1 MSASGRAAAA
11 VHLIRQLSMSASRYF
26 VLGAVALALSLCALA
41 QEQQQD
47 VPIGDKPAV
56 YTDKSEQQK
65 GENPTIRVNVK
76 LVDVYVT
83 AVDRQGAPVS
93 GLVKDNFRLAEDG
106 VPQDIRVFARESELP
121 LSIVMAIDASLSTRT
136 SLKLELESARRFI
149 HSIMRRQDAL
159 SLYQFA
165 EQVTELVH
173 FTSNLP
179 AIDRGIDRVRVGS
192 ATALYDAVYLGSQAL
207 ESRQGRKVLV
217 VITDGGDTDSQVDYQ
232 AALRAAQ
239 ESEALVYSIIIVP
252 VESSAGRNT
261 GGEHALIQLS
271 NDTGGKYYYAHSTA
285 ELDVVFQQISDQLRT
300 QYLLGYY
307 PKARIA
313 DSDFRRIEVT
323 LVPAKGSD
331 AGVDVTHV
339 TARHRTGYYT
349 SHHE

>member
-1 MSASGRAAAA
+1 MSG
-11 VHLIRQLSMSASRYF
+11 HRYF
-26 VLGAVALALSLCALA
+26 VTGGLVLALALCAAA
-41 QEQQQD
+41 QQPQPQQQQD

-65 GENPTIRVNVK
+65 GETPTIKVNVK

-83 AVDRQGAPVS
+83 VVDHEGAPVA
-93 GLVKDNFRLAEDG
+93 GLVKDNFRLSEDG
-106 VPQDIRVFARESELP
+106 VPQDIKVFARESELP
-121 LSIVMAIDASLSTRT
+121 LSIVMAIDSSLSTRT
-136 SLKLELESARRFI
+136 SIKLELESARRFI

-165 EQVTELVH
+165 EEVTELVR
-173 FTSNLP
+173 FSSNL
-179 AIDRGIDRVRVGS
+179 ATIDRGIDRVRVGS

-207 ESRQGRKVLV
+207 EPRQGRKVLV

-261 GGEHALIQLS
+261 GGEHALIQMS
-271 NDTGGKYYYAHSTA
+271 NDTGGKYYYAHSLT
-285 ELDVVFQQISDQLRT
+285 ELDTVFQQISDQLRT

-323 LVPAKGSD
+323 LAGSP
-331 AGVDVTHV
+331 DVSHYV
-339 TARHRTGYYT
+339 ARHRTGYYT
-349 SHHE
+349 SHHED

>member
-1 MSASGRAAAA
+1 MPT
-11 VHLIRQLSMSASRYF
+11 HRYL
-26 VLGAVALALSLCALA
+26 VLGAVALALSLCAAA
-41 QEQQQD
+41 QEQQQE
-47 VPIGDKPAV
+47 VPLGDKPAV

-65 GENPTIRVNVK
+65 GETPTIQVNVK

-83 AVDRQGAPVS
+83 VVDGEGAPVG
-93 GLVKDNFRLAEDG
+93 GLVKDNFQLSEDG
-106 VPQDIRVFARESELP
+106 VPQVIRVFARESELP

-179 AIDRGIDRVRVGS
+179 AVDRGIDRVHVGS

-217 VITDGGDTDSQVDYQ
+217 VITDGGDTVSQVDY
-232 AALRAAQ
+232 AEALRAAQ

-261 GGEHALIQLS
+261 GGEHALIQMS
-271 NDTGGKYYYAHSTA
+271 NDTGGKYYYAHSLA
-285 ELDVVFQQISDQLRT
+285 ELDTVFQQISDQLRT

-307 PKARIA
+307 PQARIS
-313 DSDFRRIEVT
+313 DSDFRRIEVRV
-323 LVPAKGSD
+323 LPAKRSD
-331 AGVDVTHV
+331 ASGDVTHLV
-339 TARHRTGYYT
+339 AHHRTGYYT